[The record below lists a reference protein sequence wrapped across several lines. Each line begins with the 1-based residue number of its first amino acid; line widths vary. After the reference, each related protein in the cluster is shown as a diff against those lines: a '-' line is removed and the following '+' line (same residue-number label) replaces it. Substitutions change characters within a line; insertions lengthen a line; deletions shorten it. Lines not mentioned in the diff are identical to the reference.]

1 MGTKRAAIAQI
12 CTAMFFAMLCSGFT
26 LGTATSGFA

>member
-12 CTAMFFAMLCSGFT
+12 CTAIVFAMLCSSIT
-26 LGTATSGFA
+26 LSTATTGFA